1 MINKIAP
8 ILLLFCTFLEF
19 SGCSDTKNQKDTPTT
34 VSVDTTENQ
43 TEKFVVDLEVSKKEV
58 HKKIASQIDEILDK
72 LSSRKQ
78 FNGAMLIAEDGKI
91 IYNSVKG
98 KGNYNK
104 DVDLELTTAF
114 HLASVSKQFTAM
126 AIMMLEEEG
135 KLKYS
140 DTINQYFRDFPYEG
154 ITIEQLL
161 NHTSGVP
168 DVSEYI
174 PQFLGFWDTCKI
186 AVNQDVLYMLNN
198 VRPGIKFYP
207 GRRFSYSNTGYILL
221 ALIIEKVSGLPY
233 QDFLENRIF
242 KPLNMQNT
250 FVYDI
255 GDLNSCPSRAN
266 AYNVYRYTY
275 VPYEDDIRNGLVGE
289 KGIYSSVID
298 LFKWDQALYTERLVS
313 KETLEKA
320 FSKGKSKSGRLVNY
334 GYGWRIPR
342 KENNIVYH
350 FGYWKGSRAGLIR
363 ILDDKYTIIILN
375 NTSSRRLRYIVRK
388 TIGIL
393 YEGRK
398 DKPKF

>member
-1 MINKIAP
+1 MIKKLTP
-8 ILLLFCTFLEF
+8 FLLLICTFLEF
-19 SGCSDTKNQKDTPTT
+19 SGCRESDSKRETPTT
-34 VSVDTTENQ
+34 ISVDTTKKQ
-43 TEKFVVDLEVSKKEV
+43 YKKFEIDLEVSQEKKDI
-58 HKKIASQIDEILDK
+58 KKAAQIDEILEK

-78 FNGAMLIAEDGKI
+78 FNGAMLVAEDGKI

-104 DVDLELTTAF
+104 DEELSLSTAF

-126 AIMMLEEEG
+126 AIMMLEEKG
-135 KLKYS
+135 TLS
-140 DTINQYFRDFPYEG
+140 FNDTINQYFDDFPYQG

-186 AVNQDVLYMLNN
+186 AVNQDVPHMLRK
-198 VRPGIKFYP
+198 VKPGVKFYP

-221 ALIIEKVSGLPY
+221 ALIIEKVSGLAY
-233 QDFLENRIF
+233 HEFLEKNIF
-242 KPLNMQNT
+242 KPLNMENT
-250 FVYDI
+250 FVYNI
-255 GDLNSCPSRAN
+255 SDLNSCPARAN

-275 VPYEDDIRNGLVGE
+275 VPFEDDIRNGLVGE

-298 LFKWDQALYTERLVS
+298 LFKWDQALYTEILVS

-320 FSKGKSKSGRLVNY
+320 FSKSKVKSGRLINY

-342 KENNIVYH
+342 KENDIVYH

-393 YEGRK
+393 YDGRK